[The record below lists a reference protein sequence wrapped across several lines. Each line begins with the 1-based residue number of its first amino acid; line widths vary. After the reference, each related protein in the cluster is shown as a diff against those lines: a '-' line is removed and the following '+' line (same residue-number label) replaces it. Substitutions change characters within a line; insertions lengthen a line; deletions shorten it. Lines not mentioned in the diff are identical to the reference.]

1 MVTRI
6 ISATVGII
14 VAIGILFLSATPVF
28 NLAVSVITCI
38 LIYEI
43 LSACECIKYKFH
55 SAVCFGF
62 AAVMPFLVEYVDRE
76 FLYMVATFCILL
88 FFIGYIAKHKEISF
102 EKLCCML
109 ASALIITL
117 SMCCIVVLKNLDTL
131 HGVCYIVLC
140 LAGAWLGDS
149 GAYFV

>member
-6 ISATVGII
+6 ISAVVGIA

-28 NLAVSVITCI
+28 NLAVSAITCL

-43 LSACECIKYKFH
+43 LSACECLKYKFH

-76 FLYMVATFCILL
+76 YLYMVATFCILL
-88 FFIGYIAKHKEISF
+88 FFIGYIAKHKDINF
-102 EKLCCML
+102 EKDFMVW
-109 ASALIITL
+109 IFTKGYNVQQFFKNEPTL
-117 SMCCIVVLKNLDTL
+117 ESLFLKLTQF
-131 HGVCYIVLC
+131 
-140 LAGAWLGDS
+140 AWKKTQL
-149 GAYFV
+149 